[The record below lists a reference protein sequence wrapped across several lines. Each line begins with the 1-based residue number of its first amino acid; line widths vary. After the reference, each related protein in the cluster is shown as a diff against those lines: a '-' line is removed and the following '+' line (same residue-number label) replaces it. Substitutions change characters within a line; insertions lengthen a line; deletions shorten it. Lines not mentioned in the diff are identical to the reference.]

1 LTVKNSAFK
10 LTHSTKA
17 KMRRL
22 LILALIVTLA
32 GCAVQPPAVVT
43 PIPEATA
50 TPTIAPPIQTEGPD
64 TPQSGPVILK
74 IWIPPEFDPANG
86 SPEGEL
92 LQARLDEFSLR
103 RSNVRIET
111 RVKEVEGPGGIIDTL
126 SAAGA
131 TAPLALPDLVALPRH
146 SLENAAIKGL
156 LHPYDGLISTMDDLD
171 WYDYA
176 RQLSH
181 LQNST
186 FGIPFAGD
194 ALIMVYRPSILG
206 DRPSDWAASLTTS
219 AETSASL
226 SFPAADPQSLVTL
239 TFYQSAG
246 GTILDAEN
254 RPTLDTVQLT
264 EVLTY
269 YQQAQQSSLMPYWLT
284 QYETDDQ
291 SWSAYAENQTE
302 MVITWTSRYLQ
313 NPPIDSTGAPIP
325 TSDGMPYTIATGW
338 AWALASPDP
347 DRQVI
352 SAQLAEFLTTGDF
365 LGKWTAA
372 SGYMPTRPSAL
383 SAWENISLQTLLNQV
398 APSAHLTP
406 SLDVLTTLGPVL
418 QRATVDILKE
428 LADPAT
434 AAEAAIEVLAAP

>member
-1 LTVKNSAFK
+1 
-10 LTHSTKA
+10 
-17 KMRRL
+17 MRRL
-22 LILALIVTLA
+22 FILVLIVILA
-32 GCAVQPPAVVT
+32 GCNVQSPAVMT
-43 PIPEATA
+43 PTPEAT
-50 TPTIAPPIQTEGPD
+50 PTSTTAPPIQTEEPD
-64 TPQSGPVILK
+64 TSQNGPVILK
-74 IWIPPEFDPANG
+74 LWIPPEFDPTNG
-86 SPEGEL
+86 SPEGGL

-103 RSNVRIET
+103 RPNVRIET

-156 LHPYDGLISTMDDLD
+156 LHPFDGLISTMDDPD

-239 TFYQSAG
+239 TFYQSTG
-246 GTILDAEN
+246 GAILDVEN
-254 RPTLDTVQLT
+254 RPTLDTIQLT

-291 SWSAYAENQTE
+291 SWNAYAENQTE
-302 MVITWTSRYLQ
+302 MVITWASRYLK
-313 NPPIDSTGAPIP
+313 NPTQ
-325 TSDGMPYTIATGW
+325 DGMPYTLATGW

-347 DRQVI
+347 DRQVL

-365 LGKWTAA
+365 LGKWTAT
-372 SGYMPTRPSAL
+372 SGYMPPRPSAL
-383 SAWENISLQTLLNQV
+383 SAWENTSLQILLNQV

-406 SLDVLTTLGPVL
+406 SVDVLTTLGPVL

-434 AAEAAIEVLAAP
+434 AAEAAVQVLAAP